1 MKIKLIEKVALRFR
15 GANCIEAIVFVDGDP
30 RYGDERWAD
39 VNALPT
45 PCVVLGSEI
54 WLEGEEKVALPFEA
68 LPSILPDR
76 TGALVLFKEG
86 EYTNPD
92 GSDVFPKPNNAAI
105 YNADGSLRF
114 QLKLP
119 AGKIADRI
127 GGIHS
132 GGMPE
137 KFKDMMG
144 VVIATHPESYPEWV
158 YAVDPSQPELIE
170 TRQWVR
176 W

>member
-1 MKIKLIEKVALRFR
+1 MNWVTDGQDDAVSLIDATPLSLQ
-15 GANCIEAIVFVDGDP
+15 
-30 RYGDERWAD
+30 
-39 VNALPT
+39 LPT
-45 PCVVLGSEI
+45 KTIAQKLLLDNKAEVL
-54 WLEGEEKVALPFEA
+54 LPFLDFA
-68 LPSILPDR
+68 WILPDR

-86 EYTNPD
+86 EYTHPD

-114 QLKLP
+114 QLQLP
-119 AGKIADRI
+119 AGAIADRI
-127 GGIHS
+127 GGVHS

-158 YAVDPSQPELIE
+158 YAVDPTQPELIDVH
-170 TRQWVR
+170 QWVR